1 MWWTCIPECL
11 VEEIVKASLACRVLQ
26 VSEVECVA
34 LDQDD
39 PQHVAP
45 LAIRHRAAP
54 SVPVELAQH
63 LVLGRRHPH
72 PGCRSRQRNEH
83 TTFDLATIQQP
94 VAEDEEV
101 ELVED
106 RDDPYDERE
115 GAAGAAG
122 AAHETGGVS
131 RAASASARPKRRR

>member
-11 VEEIVKASLACRVLQ
+11 VEEIVKASLACRLLQ

-63 LVLGRRHPH
+63 LVLGRSHPH
-72 PGCRSRQRNEH
+72 STRRSRQWNEH
-83 TTFDLATIQQP
+83 TAFDLATIQQP

-101 ELVED
+101 DLERLIRGEDVERVVGSDGLTGRVD
-106 RDDPYDERE
+106 RDVELRSDPF
-115 GAAGAAG
+115 
-122 AAHETGGVS
+122 
-131 RAASASARPKRRR
+131 